1 MILKLIWHNLWRNTR
16 RTLITIS
23 SIAFAVLLA
32 VCMKSLQKGIFDEL
46 IKNVVGFY
54 TGYIQ
59 VHHTGYQEEQTLEN
73 CFDYEAS
80 LQQNIES
87 LPHITATVARLESF
101 ALASSGNTTKG
112 CLVIGTQADRENS
125 FSNLSSKIIAG
136 AYFTPESRNVMLSE
150 GLAKKL
156 GLTVHDTLVILGQ
169 GYQGN
174 QAAGKYGVG
183 AIIHFGSPML
193 NESLLFL
200 TLPAAR
206 ELFSA
211 PGKITT
217 IACQVNK
224 PAFLQEAVSQIRS
237 VTAKETEV
245 ITWKEM
251 MPDIDSHIRADNI
264 DFYIF
269 IGVLYLMIAFGILG
283 TILMMLAE
291 RRYEL
296 GMLLAIGM
304 QKRLLALMLTGET
317 ILISILGTL
326 AGMLL
331 SFPVVKYFEFHPIRF
346 SGKMAEAYVR
356 FGFEPVWP
364 ATFDIGIFLTQ
375 GLIVLVLA
383 LLIGLFPLIHVS
395 RMNAIQSMKR

>member
-1 MILKLIWHNLWRNTR
+1 MIFKLIWHNLWRNTR
-16 RTLITIS
+16 RTMITIT

-32 VCMKSLQKGIFDEL
+32 VSMKSLQKGVFDEL

-59 VHHTGYQEEQTLEN
+59 VHHAGYQEEQTLEN
-73 CFDYEAS
+73 CFDYEAA

-112 CLVIGTQADRENS
+112 CLVIGTQADRENT

-136 AYFTPESRNVMLSE
+136 NYFTTDSRTVLLSE

-156 GLTVHDTLVILGQ
+156 GLTLNDTLVILGQ

-183 AIIHFGSPML
+183 GIIHYGSPLL

-224 PAFLQEAVSQIRS
+224 PAFLQEAVNQIRS

-245 ITWKEM
+245 ITWREM

-317 ILISILGTL
+317 ILISLLGTL

-356 FGFEPVWP
+356 FGFEPNWP